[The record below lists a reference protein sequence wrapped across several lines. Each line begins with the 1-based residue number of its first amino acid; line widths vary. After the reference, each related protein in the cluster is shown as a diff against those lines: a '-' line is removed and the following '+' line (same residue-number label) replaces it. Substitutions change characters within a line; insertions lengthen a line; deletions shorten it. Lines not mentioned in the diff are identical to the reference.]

1 MEHLT
6 QKYMKYFYIAL
17 LIIVIVRLLGTV
29 VTTITMGFG
38 SENIISIVLLIVNTL
53 LLTDSVKHNVKQQFT
68 ECKSDAKILRFTLGL
83 LITFHM
89 LAYFETH
96 FDWAI
101 LTDHLMI
108 LSIVEIMLTNRIR
121 SIEHLEKLAS
131 KVRKNDTLDQKGG

>member
-6 QKYMKYFYIAL
+6 QKYMKYFYIAIL
-17 LIIVIVRLLGTV
+17 GIIGLRLLGTV
-29 VTTITMGFG
+29 ITTITMGFG
-38 SENIISIVLLIVNTL
+38 SENIISIVLLIMNIL
-53 LLTDSVKHNVKQQFT
+53 LLVDSIKHNIKQQFT

-96 FDWAI
+96 FEWAI

-108 LSIVEIMLTNRIR
+108 LSVVEIMLTNRIKG
-121 SIEHLEKLAS
+121 IEHLEKLAS
-131 KVRKNDTLDQKGG
+131 KVKKNNTLDQKGG